1 MQDMDGN
8 ENKAIR
14 INGGSPP
21 HLVQIIQ
28 FLIHEGCKPF
38 IHQNLNSNFGRVD
51 AKLFLETFGEVRWV
65 IVTYF

>member
-1 MQDMDGN
+1 MQDMDGY

-14 INGGSPP
+14 ITGGSPP

-28 FLIHEGCKPF
+28 ILIHAGCKRF